1 MLKKK
6 KIYDIVLFIKK
17 ITERCPSGLRSWS
30 WKPVM
35 LNGTV
40 GSNPTLSAIN
50 LINGEV
56 LKWLKRIPC

>member
-1 MLKKK
+1 M
-6 KIYDIVLFIKK
+6 
-17 ITERCPSGLRSWS
+17 SWY
-30 WKPVM
+30 
-35 LNGTV
+35 L